1 MILRLLVARRFL
13 PLFVTQG
20 LGAMVDNLFK
30 NALAV
35 LALFTFAQSGPVLVA
50 AAGGV
55 FILPYVLFSS
65 AAGQLAEGLEKSRL
79 IRLTKAWE
87 VLLMLLASAGFWLGN
102 FYLLMLV
109 LFGLGVQ
116 ATFFSPLK
124 YGILPVHLA
133 GDELLAG
140 NGLVEAGT
148 FVGILAGTI
157 LGGALILGADGRA
170 IVSGLGLVLSV
181 TGLAASFAIPLAPA
195 SAPGLRVGWN
205 LPAETV
211 RLVRLGHARADVWLC
226 ITGIGWFWAIGALVL
241 AEFPVIAKDV
251 LGGGPDV
258 VTLLLTMFSIGVG
271 VGSVACARLLHGRVS
286 ARLAPWAAVGI
297 SIFALDFAFAVT
309 AEGAAGRMAD
319 AAAVLGSAQGWRMLG
334 DLLLLAACGG
344 AYSVP
349 LYAVMQV
356 RARPEEL
363 SRMIGCNNV
372 MNAVYMVV
380 AAVIAGGLAA
390 ASVSSPRI
398 LQVMAAANLLFA
410 AWLYRR
416 LKARGL

>member
-1 MILRLLVARRFL
+1 MILRLLAARRFL
-13 PLFVTQG
+13 PLFVTQA

-87 VLLMLLASAGFWLGN
+87 VGLMLLACAGFWLGN
-102 FYLLMLV
+102 LSLLMVV

-157 LGGALILGADGRA
+157 LGGALILAADGRCC
-170 IVSGLGLVLSV
+170 
-181 TGLAASFAIPLAPA
+181 
-195 SAPGLRVGWN
+195 R
-205 LPAETV
+205 
-211 RLVRLGHARADVWLC
+211 
-226 ITGIGWFWAIGALVL
+226 
-241 AEFPVIAKDV
+241 
-251 LGGGPDV
+251 
-258 VTLLLTMFSIGVG
+258 
-271 VGSVACARLLHGRVS
+271 
-286 ARLAPWAAVGI
+286 
-297 SIFALDFAFAVT
+297 
-309 AEGAAGRMAD
+309 
-319 AAAVLGSAQGWRMLG
+319 
-334 DLLLLAACGG
+334 
-344 AYSVP
+344 
-349 LYAVMQV
+349 
-356 RARPEEL
+356 
-363 SRMIGCNNV
+363 
-372 MNAVYMVV
+372 
-380 AAVIAGGLAA
+380 
-390 ASVSSPRI
+390 
-398 LQVMAAANLLFA
+398 
-410 AWLYRR
+410 
-416 LKARGL
+416 

>member
-1 MILRLLVARRFL
+1 
-13 PLFVTQG
+13 
-20 LGAMVDNLFK
+20 
-30 NALAV
+30 
-35 LALFTFAQSGPVLVA
+35 
-50 AAGGV
+50 
-55 FILPYVLFSS
+55 
-65 AAGQLAEGLEKSRL
+65 
-79 IRLTKAWE
+79 
-87 VLLMLLASAGFWLGN
+87 
-102 FYLLMLV
+102 
-109 LFGLGVQ
+109 
-116 ATFFSPLK
+116 
-124 YGILPVHLA
+124 
-133 GDELLAG
+133 
-140 NGLVEAGT
+140 
-148 FVGILAGTI
+148 
-157 LGGALILGADGRA
+157 
-170 IVSGLGLVLSV
+170 VLSV
-181 TGLAASFAIPLAPA
+181 TGLAASFAIPAAPA

-211 RLVRLGHARADVWLC
+211 RLVRLGHARPEVWLC

-271 VGSVACARLLHGRVS
+271 VGSVGCSRLLHGRVS

-297 SIFALDFAFAVT
+297 SVFALDFAFAVS
-309 AEGAAGRMAD
+309 GQRMAD
-319 AAAVLGSAQGWRMLG
+319 AAAVLGSVSGWRMLG

-356 RARPEEL
+356 KSRPGEL

-390 ASVSSPRI
+390 ASVGSPRI
-398 LQVMAAANLLFA
+398 LQLMAGANLVFA
-410 AWLYRR
+410 AWLWRQVR
-416 LKARGL
+416 ARGL